1 MSPCRR
7 MWVCASMRPGSSVM
21 SPRSIVCASAGTGP
35 PIDSMV
41 FPRTTITAGDTTLP
55 LRPSIIRAARRATT
69 LSAAKAGRA
78 SRARIRRRFMSVDFI
93 YTEEMKFSVEEY
105 VRWED
110 IDAAG
115 IINYQAY
122 LRFFGLA
129 EAELFRSCGLGY
141 HNLFEE
147 LGIWLPRVH
156 VECDFFHPVTLDELL
171 VVEAFFGKIGRSS
184 IHLNLEVRRK
194 QEADKIVATGQYVL
208 ACVKRGAFTSSP
220 VPDFGRDKLA
230 PYVHD

>member
-1 MSPCRR
+1 
-7 MWVCASMRPGSSVM
+7 MRPGRRVM

-35 PIDSMV
+35 PMDSIV
-41 FPRTTITAGDTTLP
+41 FPRTTITAGETTVP
-55 LRPSIIRAARRATT
+55 PRPSIIRAARSATT

-78 SRARIRRRFMSVDFI
+78 SRARIRRRFMSADFI

-156 VECDFFHPVTLDELL
+156 VECDFFHPVMLDELL
-171 VVEAFFGKIGRSS
+171 VVEAYFGKIGRSS
-184 IHLNLEVRRK
+184 IHINFEVRRK
-194 QEADKIVATGQYVL
+194 EDPDVVVANGNYIVVTVR
-208 ACVKRGAFTSSP
+208 RGEFKPIP
-220 VPDFGRDKLA
+220 VPYELRQKLA
-230 PYVHD
+230 PYVEESVN